1 MLMGSP
7 DQTPLHAL
15 GYLNISSSVSLSLS
29 VMLKKR
35 ELESH
40 YRKKE
45 KKNKKKK
52 KKKKVT
58 VRCLLKGSWGDL
70 NFTTHPLQLY
80 TSIVLCVYI
89 YIISP
94 YILIYFL
101 LFYFILFLAVGNV
114 LSLIGKE
121 NWWAWGRWRPHEMKS
136 AWVVVELSQNDW
148 LLTRSL
154 DLFNSFYIF

>member
-52 KKKKVT
+52 KKVT
-58 VRCLLKGSWGDL
+58 VRCLLKRSWGDL

-80 TSIVLCVYI
+80 TSMYI

-94 YILIYFL
+94 YILIYFI
-101 LFYFILFLAVGNV
+101 LFYFWLLGMCY
-114 LSLIGKE
+114 LSL
-121 NWWAWGRWRPHEMKS
+121 GRKIDELGG
-136 AWVVVELSQNDW
+136 VEDLMRW
-148 LLTRSL
+148 SL
-154 DLFNSFYIF
+154 RG

>member
-58 VRCLLKGSWGDL
+58 VRCLLKRSWGDL

-80 TSIVLCVYI
+80 TSMYI
-89 YIISP
+89 YI
-94 YILIYFL
+94 YNFTVYFD
-101 LFYFILFLAVGNV
+101 LFYFILLLAFGNV